1 MGHARALCRIA
12 TVCLLVLAGMGA
24 QSSAPRVKF
33 AGFLELAAVT
43 PGKPVRAVFE
53 AELPSGFH
61 VNSNAPLEE
70 FLKPTRLELA
80 TPEGVSI
87 GEIVYPEPLLF
98 KTRFSDEP
106 LAVYEHRFLIGAS
119 LHIASDIDHG
129 DHPLI
134 ATLKYQ
140 ACTEKVCYPPAT
152 RTAEIT
158 LRVGAESVSADPT
171 HVGLFDA
178 IDFGDTAID

>member
-1 MGHARALCRIA
+1 MDHARFVSRAA
-12 TVCLLVLAGMGA
+12 TICLLVLAGMGA
-24 QSSAPRVKF
+24 QSTAPRVKF
-33 AGFLELAAVT
+33 AGFLDLAAST
-43 PGKPVRAVFE
+43 PGQTVRAVFE
-53 AELPSGFH
+53 ARLPNGYH

-70 FLKPTRLELA
+70 FLKPTRLELS
-80 TPEGVSI
+80 TPEGVSV
-87 GEIVYPEPLLF
+87 GEIVYPKPLLF

-119 LHIASDIDHG
+119 FDLARDLRHG
-129 DHPLI
+129 DHTLV

-158 LRVGAESVSADPT
+158 LRVAAEPVPADPT

-178 IDFGDTAID
+178 IGFAGADVD